1 MEEGPKPRIH
11 LPREEAIRRGIESE
25 ERIERVVLQGIES
38 KTLPVWIIGI
48 RKSSVK
54 ENKEGIDAWLDTDAG
69 PVELQIKSSKKEAQV
84 GRKQAREKGVL
95 RAVIRVNPRMSDD
108 ELREEFIVI
117 TGRIRNQLLGQ
128 NLE

>member
-54 ENKEGIDAWLDTDAG
+54 ENKEGIEAGLDTDAG
-69 PVELQIKSSKKEAQV
+69 PVELQINPPKKRLRLEESKL
-84 GRKQAREKGVL
+84 EKKG
-95 RAVIRVNPRMSDD
+95 S
-108 ELREEFIVI
+108 
-117 TGRIRNQLLGQ
+117 
-128 NLE
+128 